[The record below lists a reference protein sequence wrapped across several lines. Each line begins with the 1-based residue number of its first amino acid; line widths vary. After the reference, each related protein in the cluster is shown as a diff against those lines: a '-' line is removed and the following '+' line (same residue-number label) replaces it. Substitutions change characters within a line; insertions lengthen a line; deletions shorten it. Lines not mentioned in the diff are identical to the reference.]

1 MTKDEMIAAVTAL
14 RLARDEIAKR
24 RRALERERK
33 RLRAQPKQD
42 ARTDW
47 IVDRLIG
54 DQRGMKSAERVL
66 DKRIERLLR
75 VDVEQ

>member
-1 MTKDEMIAAVTAL
+1 MTKDEMVAAVNAL

-24 RRALERERK
+24 RRAPERERK

-42 ARTDW
+42 AHTDW
-47 IVDRLIG
+47 TVDRLIG

-66 DKRIERLLR
+66 DKRIDRLIR
-75 VDVEQ
+75 SVP